1 MVNTLSL
8 IDFKV
13 KGIITLPPATK
24 LVEGQTTE
32 LPEKELIIN
41 HDFLHT
47 NYDIVLTPMYALK
60 NIVLSI
66 PVSNSTD
73 SESSGSTT
81 TTESASVNVPL
92 PYCYVS
98 EILSGSFKIKYSK
111 HYYGKELRWRVLE

>member
-13 KGIITLPPATK
+13 KGIITLPPAIQN
-24 LVEGQTTE
+24 VGGQITE
-32 LPEKELIIN
+32 LPEMELIIN

-47 NYDIVLTPMYALK
+47 NYDIILTPMYALK
-60 NIVLSI
+60 NITL
-66 PVSNSTD
+66 
-73 SESSGSTT
+73 SSGS
-81 TTESASVNVPL
+81 SSGSSSSVSL

-98 EILSGSFKIKYSK
+98 EIFSGSFKIKYSE

>member
-13 KGIITLPPATK
+13 KGIITLPPATQ

-32 LPEKELIIN
+32 LPEKELTIT

-47 NYDIVLTPMYALK
+47 NYDIILTPMYALK

-66 PVSNSTD
+66 PVPASSD
-73 SESSGSTT
+73 SGSSGSTT
-81 TTESASVNVPL
+81 TPEPKSVNVPL

-111 HYYGKELRWRVLE
+111 HYYGKELRWRVIE

>member
-60 NIVLSI
+60 NIFLSI
-66 PVSNSTD
+66 PVY

>member
-13 KGIITLPPATK
+13 KGIITLPPAIQN
-24 LVEGQTTE
+24 VGGQITE
-32 LPEKELIIN
+32 LPEMELIIE

-47 NYDIVLTPMYALK
+47 NYDIILTPMYALK
-60 NIVLSI
+60 NIVLS
-66 PVSNSTD
+66 S
-73 SESSGSTT
+73 SESGGS
-81 TTESASVNVPL
+81 SSSSVSL

-98 EILSGSFKIKYSK
+98 EILSGSFKIKYSE

>member
-13 KGIITLPPATK
+13 KGIITLPPAIQN
-24 LVEGQTTE
+24 VGGQITE
-32 LPEKELIIN
+32 LPEMELIIE

-47 NYDIVLTPMYALK
+47 NYDIILTPMYALK
-60 NIVLSI
+60 NIVLRKNIVLS
-66 PVSNSTD
+66 S
-73 SESSGSTT
+73 SESGGS
-81 TTESASVNVPL
+81 SSSSVSL

-98 EILSGSFKIKYSK
+98 EILSGSFKIKYSE